1 MDTPLLHGVC
11 AAMGSPFDDTG
22 ELLDEGR
29 LRDHIESLIDA
40 GVHGLVLCAGTGE
53 FAFLSTEE
61 KDRMI
66 GLGCEIVDGR
76 VPVIAQTSAITTTDA
91 IERTRK
97 AADQGASAAMVLPPY
112 FEGPFERGVLFHYE
126 KLAQAID
133 IPIVLYNIPA
143 ATGFDIHPDL
153 YRQLLAME
161 NIDYIKEST
170 GDLIRL
176 QKVVGIG
183 DGRCSRMDLGGGQRD
198 APRVRDVVGPHPEGR
213 PSRGARPLGQDASGQ
228 HVLLG
233 KQCRRRIQLGGQD
246 GYQHGRSLGRTM
258 SSTGAAD
265 DSPGPVGV
273 ADCSVDVAGERNVER
288 HPRVPRVGRRT
299 GLARPDDTHLR
310 REPSERPIM
319 TFNFD
324 PVALAASVTPS
335 TRLVIGGRSV
345 ESASGA
351 TFATVNPATGQELAQ
366 VSEGTAQDM
375 DRAVAAARDAFDNGP
390 WGRMSPADRRGLLKR
405 FALLVEAHADEL
417 ALLESLEAGKP
428 IFDTSTIDLPET

>member
-1 MDTPLLHGVC
+1 MNTPLLHGVC

-22 ELLDEGR
+22 ETLDEGR

-133 IPIVLYNIPA
+133 IPVVLYNIPA

-153 YRQLLAME
+153 YRQLLAIE

-183 DGRCSRMDLGGGQRD
+183 GHVLAGADPLAPYAAMAGAAGWIWGAANVMPHECVMLWDLIQKGDHQGALDLWAKMLPANMFFWENNVDAEYNSAVKTATNMVGRT
-198 APRVRDVVGPHPEGR
+198 VGP
-213 PSRGARPLGQDASGQ
+213 
-228 HVLLG
+228 
-233 KQCRRRIQLGGQD
+233 CRRPVLPMTRQGRLALQTALSTLPVNGTSRDTLVYREWDDERDWLVQMTHTSGVSRAK
-246 GYQHGRSLGRTM
+246 GRS
-258 SSTGAAD
+258 
-265 DSPGPVGV
+265 
-273 ADCSVDVAGERNVER
+273 
-288 HPRVPRVGRRT
+288 
-299 GLARPDDTHLR
+299 
-310 REPSERPIM
+310 
-319 TFNFD
+319 
-324 PVALAASVTPS
+324 
-335 TRLVIGGRSV
+335 
-345 ESASGA
+345 
-351 TFATVNPATGQELAQ
+351 
-366 VSEGTAQDM
+366 
-375 DRAVAAARDAFDNGP
+375 
-390 WGRMSPADRRGLLKR
+390 
-405 FALLVEAHADEL
+405 
-417 ALLESLEAGKP
+417 
-428 IFDTSTIDLPET
+428 

>member
-76 VPVIAQTSAITTTDA
+76 VPVVAQTSAITTTDA

-97 AADQGASAAMVLPPY
+97 AADQGAAAAMVLPPY

-183 DGRCSRMDLGGGQRD
+183 GHVLAGADPLAPYAAMAGAAGWIWGAANVMPHECVMLWDLIQKGDHQGALDLWAKMLPANMFFWENNVDAEYNSAVKTATNMVGRT
-198 APRVRDVVGPHPEGR
+198 VGP
-213 PSRGARPLGQDASGQ
+213 
-228 HVLLG
+228 
-233 KQCRRRIQLGGQD
+233 CRRPVLPMTRQGRLALQTALSTLPVNGTSRDTLVYREWDDERDWLVQMTHTSGVSRAK
-246 GYQHGRSLGRTM
+246 GRS
-258 SSTGAAD
+258 
-265 DSPGPVGV
+265 
-273 ADCSVDVAGERNVER
+273 
-288 HPRVPRVGRRT
+288 
-299 GLARPDDTHLR
+299 
-310 REPSERPIM
+310 
-319 TFNFD
+319 
-324 PVALAASVTPS
+324 
-335 TRLVIGGRSV
+335 
-345 ESASGA
+345 
-351 TFATVNPATGQELAQ
+351 
-366 VSEGTAQDM
+366 
-375 DRAVAAARDAFDNGP
+375 
-390 WGRMSPADRRGLLKR
+390 
-405 FALLVEAHADEL
+405 
-417 ALLESLEAGKP
+417 
-428 IFDTSTIDLPET
+428 

>member
-1 MDTPLLHGVC
+1 
-11 AAMGSPFDDTG
+11 MGSPFDDTG

-133 IPIVLYNIPA
+133 IPVVLYNIPA

-183 DGRCSRMDLGGGQRD
+183 G
-198 APRVRDVVGPHPEGR
+198 
-213 PSRGARPLGQDASGQ
+213 
-228 HVLLG
+228 HVLAGADPLAP
-233 KQCRRRIQLGGQD
+233 
-246 GYQHGRSLGRTM
+246 YAAM
-258 SSTGAAD
+258 AGAAGWIWGAANVMPHECVMLWD
-265 DSPGPVGV
+265 LIQKGDHQGALDLWAKMLP
-273 ADCSVDVAGERNVER
+273 ANMFFWENNVDAEYNSAVKTATNMV
-288 HPRVPRVGRRT
+288 
-299 GLARPDDTHLR
+299 
-310 REPSERPIM
+310 
-319 TFNFD
+319 
-324 PVALAASVTPS
+324 
-335 TRLVIGGRSV
+335 GRSV
-345 ESASGA
+345 
-351 TFATVNPATGQELAQ
+351 
-366 VSEGTAQDM
+366 
-375 DRAVAAARDAFDNGP
+375 GP
-390 WGRMSPADRRGLLKR
+390 CRRPVLPMTRQGR
-405 FALLVEAHADEL
+405 L
-417 ALLESLEAGKP
+417 ALQTALSTLPVNGTSR
-428 IFDTSTIDLPET
+428 DTLVYREWDDERDWLVQMTHTSGVSRAKGRS

>member
-1 MDTPLLHGVC
+1 MNTPLLHGVC

-22 ELLDEGR
+22 ETLDEGR

-133 IPIVLYNIPA
+133 IPVVLYNIPA

-153 YRQLLAME
+153 YRQLLAIE

-183 DGRCSRMDLGGGQRD
+183 GHVLAGADPLAPYAAMAGAAGWIWGAANVMPHECVMLWDLIQKGDHQGALDLWAKMLPTNMFFWENNVDAEYNSAVKTATNMVGRT
-198 APRVRDVVGPHPEGR
+198 VGP
-213 PSRGARPLGQDASGQ
+213 
-228 HVLLG
+228 
-233 KQCRRRIQLGGQD
+233 CRRPVLPMTRQGRLALQTALSTLPVNGTSRDTLVYREWDDERDWLVQMTHTSGVSRAK
-246 GYQHGRSLGRTM
+246 GRS
-258 SSTGAAD
+258 
-265 DSPGPVGV
+265 
-273 ADCSVDVAGERNVER
+273 
-288 HPRVPRVGRRT
+288 
-299 GLARPDDTHLR
+299 
-310 REPSERPIM
+310 
-319 TFNFD
+319 
-324 PVALAASVTPS
+324 
-335 TRLVIGGRSV
+335 
-345 ESASGA
+345 
-351 TFATVNPATGQELAQ
+351 
-366 VSEGTAQDM
+366 
-375 DRAVAAARDAFDNGP
+375 
-390 WGRMSPADRRGLLKR
+390 
-405 FALLVEAHADEL
+405 
-417 ALLESLEAGKP
+417 
-428 IFDTSTIDLPET
+428 

>member
-1 MDTPLLHGVC
+1 
-11 AAMGSPFDDTG
+11 MGSPFDDTG

-183 DGRCSRMDLGGGQRD
+183 G
-198 APRVRDVVGPHPEGR
+198 
-213 PSRGARPLGQDASGQ
+213 
-228 HVLLG
+228 HVLAGADPLAP
-233 KQCRRRIQLGGQD
+233 
-246 GYQHGRSLGRTM
+246 YAAM
-258 SSTGAAD
+258 AGAAGWIWGAANVMPHECVMLWD
-265 DSPGPVGV
+265 LIQKGDHQGALDLWAKMLP
-273 ADCSVDVAGERNVER
+273 ANMFFWENNVDAEYNSAVKTATNMV
-288 HPRVPRVGRRT
+288 
-299 GLARPDDTHLR
+299 
-310 REPSERPIM
+310 
-319 TFNFD
+319 
-324 PVALAASVTPS
+324 
-335 TRLVIGGRSV
+335 GRSV
-345 ESASGA
+345 
-351 TFATVNPATGQELAQ
+351 
-366 VSEGTAQDM
+366 
-375 DRAVAAARDAFDNGP
+375 GP
-390 WGRMSPADRRGLLKR
+390 CRRPVLPMTRQGR
-405 FALLVEAHADEL
+405 L
-417 ALLESLEAGKP
+417 ALQTALSTLPVNGTSR
-428 IFDTSTIDLPET
+428 DTLVYREWDDERDWLVQMTHTSGVSRAKGRS

>member
-1 MDTPLLHGVC
+1 
-11 AAMGSPFDDTG
+11 MGSPFDDTG

-183 DGRCSRMDLGGGQRD
+183 GHVLAGADPLAPYAAMAGAAGWIWGAANVMPHECVMLWDLIQKGDHQGALDLWAKMLPANMFFWENNVDAEYNSAVKTATNMVGRT
-198 APRVRDVVGPHPEGR
+198 VGP
-213 PSRGARPLGQDASGQ
+213 
-228 HVLLG
+228 
-233 KQCRRRIQLGGQD
+233 CRRPVLPMTRQGRLALQTALSTLPVNGTSRDTLVYREWDDERDWLVQMTHTSGVSRAK
-246 GYQHGRSLGRTM
+246 GRS
-258 SSTGAAD
+258 
-265 DSPGPVGV
+265 
-273 ADCSVDVAGERNVER
+273 
-288 HPRVPRVGRRT
+288 
-299 GLARPDDTHLR
+299 
-310 REPSERPIM
+310 
-319 TFNFD
+319 
-324 PVALAASVTPS
+324 
-335 TRLVIGGRSV
+335 
-345 ESASGA
+345 
-351 TFATVNPATGQELAQ
+351 
-366 VSEGTAQDM
+366 
-375 DRAVAAARDAFDNGP
+375 
-390 WGRMSPADRRGLLKR
+390 
-405 FALLVEAHADEL
+405 
-417 ALLESLEAGKP
+417 
-428 IFDTSTIDLPET
+428 

>member
-1 MDTPLLHGVC
+1 MNTPLLHGVC

-183 DGRCSRMDLGGGQRD
+183 G
-198 APRVRDVVGPHPEGR
+198 
-213 PSRGARPLGQDASGQ
+213 
-228 HVLLG
+228 HVLAGADPLAP
-233 KQCRRRIQLGGQD
+233 
-246 GYQHGRSLGRTM
+246 YAAM
-258 SSTGAAD
+258 AGAAGWIWGAANVMPHECVMLWD
-265 DSPGPVGV
+265 LIQKGDHQGALDLWAKMLP
-273 ADCSVDVAGERNVER
+273 ANMFFWENNVDAEYNSAVKTATNMV
-288 HPRVPRVGRRT
+288 
-299 GLARPDDTHLR
+299 
-310 REPSERPIM
+310 
-319 TFNFD
+319 
-324 PVALAASVTPS
+324 
-335 TRLVIGGRSV
+335 GRSV
-345 ESASGA
+345 
-351 TFATVNPATGQELAQ
+351 
-366 VSEGTAQDM
+366 
-375 DRAVAAARDAFDNGP
+375 GP
-390 WGRMSPADRRGLLKR
+390 CRRPVLPMTRQGR
-405 FALLVEAHADEL
+405 L
-417 ALLESLEAGKP
+417 ALQTALSTLPVNGTSR
-428 IFDTSTIDLPET
+428 DTLVYREWDDERDWLVQMTHTSGVSRAKGRS

>member
-1 MDTPLLHGVC
+1 
-11 AAMGSPFDDTG
+11 MGSPFDDTG
-22 ELLDEGR
+22 ETLDEGR

-133 IPIVLYNIPA
+133 IPVVLYNIPA

-153 YRQLLAME
+153 YRQLLAIE

-183 DGRCSRMDLGGGQRD
+183 GHVLAGADPLAPYAAMAGAAGWIWGAANVMPHECVMLWDLIQKGDHQGALDLWAKMLPTNMFFWENNVDAEYNSAVKTATNMVGRT
-198 APRVRDVVGPHPEGR
+198 VGP
-213 PSRGARPLGQDASGQ
+213 
-228 HVLLG
+228 
-233 KQCRRRIQLGGQD
+233 CRRPVLPMTRQGRLALQTALSTLPVNGTSRDTLVYREWDDERDWLVQMTHTSGVSRAK
-246 GYQHGRSLGRTM
+246 GRS
-258 SSTGAAD
+258 
-265 DSPGPVGV
+265 
-273 ADCSVDVAGERNVER
+273 
-288 HPRVPRVGRRT
+288 
-299 GLARPDDTHLR
+299 
-310 REPSERPIM
+310 
-319 TFNFD
+319 
-324 PVALAASVTPS
+324 
-335 TRLVIGGRSV
+335 
-345 ESASGA
+345 
-351 TFATVNPATGQELAQ
+351 
-366 VSEGTAQDM
+366 
-375 DRAVAAARDAFDNGP
+375 
-390 WGRMSPADRRGLLKR
+390 
-405 FALLVEAHADEL
+405 
-417 ALLESLEAGKP
+417 
-428 IFDTSTIDLPET
+428 

>member
-1 MDTPLLHGVC
+1 
-11 AAMGSPFDDTG
+11 MGSPFDDTG
-22 ELLDEGR
+22 ETLDEGR

-153 YRQLLAME
+153 YRQLLAIE

-183 DGRCSRMDLGGGQRD
+183 GHVLAGADPLAPYAAMAGAAGWIWGAANVMPHECVMLWDLIQKGDHQGALDLWAKMLPANMFFWENNVDAEYNSAVKTATNMVGRT
-198 APRVRDVVGPHPEGR
+198 VGP
-213 PSRGARPLGQDASGQ
+213 
-228 HVLLG
+228 
-233 KQCRRRIQLGGQD
+233 CRRPVLPMTRQGRLALQTALSTLPVNGTSRDTLVYREWDDERDWLVQMTHTSGVSRAK
-246 GYQHGRSLGRTM
+246 GRS
-258 SSTGAAD
+258 
-265 DSPGPVGV
+265 
-273 ADCSVDVAGERNVER
+273 
-288 HPRVPRVGRRT
+288 
-299 GLARPDDTHLR
+299 
-310 REPSERPIM
+310 
-319 TFNFD
+319 
-324 PVALAASVTPS
+324 
-335 TRLVIGGRSV
+335 
-345 ESASGA
+345 
-351 TFATVNPATGQELAQ
+351 
-366 VSEGTAQDM
+366 
-375 DRAVAAARDAFDNGP
+375 
-390 WGRMSPADRRGLLKR
+390 
-405 FALLVEAHADEL
+405 
-417 ALLESLEAGKP
+417 
-428 IFDTSTIDLPET
+428 

>member
-183 DGRCSRMDLGGGQRD
+183 GHVLAGADPLAPYAAMAGAAGWIWGAANVMPHECVMLWDLIQKGDHQGALDLWAKMLPANMFFWENNVDAEYNSAVKTATNMVGR
-198 APRVRDVVGPHPEGR
+198 PVGP
-213 PSRGARPLGQDASGQ
+213 
-228 HVLLG
+228 
-233 KQCRRRIQLGGQD
+233 CRRPVMPMTRQGRLALQTALSTLPVNGTSRDTLVYREWDDERDWLVQMTHTSGVSRAK
-246 GYQHGRSLGRTM
+246 GRS
-258 SSTGAAD
+258 
-265 DSPGPVGV
+265 
-273 ADCSVDVAGERNVER
+273 
-288 HPRVPRVGRRT
+288 
-299 GLARPDDTHLR
+299 
-310 REPSERPIM
+310 
-319 TFNFD
+319 
-324 PVALAASVTPS
+324 
-335 TRLVIGGRSV
+335 
-345 ESASGA
+345 
-351 TFATVNPATGQELAQ
+351 
-366 VSEGTAQDM
+366 
-375 DRAVAAARDAFDNGP
+375 
-390 WGRMSPADRRGLLKR
+390 
-405 FALLVEAHADEL
+405 
-417 ALLESLEAGKP
+417 
-428 IFDTSTIDLPET
+428 